1 MLEEI
6 NLNEMIISPQMI
18 PEGTMPPVPP
28 VKTIDLDTD
37 NQTPPKHT
45 PNTPNQSEE
54 RKMKKK
60 VAKKPQAK
68 RKSLTYKC
76 RYNLSLQF

>member
-6 NLNEMIISPQMI
+6 DLNEMIISPQMI
-18 PEGTMPPVPP
+18 PEDTMPPVPP
-28 VKTIDLDTD
+28 VKTIEQD
-37 NQTPPKHT
+37 NQTPPKHA
-45 PNTPNQSEE
+45 PNTPNQSKE
-54 RKMKKK
+54 RKMKKE
-60 VAKKPQAK
+60 VAKKTQAK